1 MSKFFQKNETILFLI
16 LLLLLVFLSFYNP
29 QFYSIQNINSILRSS
44 STVMIVAF
52 GMTILLTSGE
62 VDLSVGALLS
72 FVTVIVM
79 DVINI
84 SGSLFLGFLSV
95 FIFCFLI
102 GLINGLVR
110 TVLNVNSLIGTLA
123 MMLILQGSVYIYS
136 MAAIYNTHLIPAFT
150 FIGQGFVYNVPM
162 PVIIMLVI
170 LPIFVFL
177 LNYTR
182 YGRYFTAI
190 GSNPFSSN
198 LSGINNNRYKLI
210 GFIITS
216 LLVGIAGIILAS
228 LMDTGQQGSA
238 KGFEL
243 IVIAAVLLGGT
254 SFKGGSGTILGTIL
268 GILIL
273 KVIDNGIILMSIPQE
288 FQLVVPG
295 VILILAVYFDTLRKE
310 KMDNNFK
317 SLTLKNIKK
326 EFPGVLALD
335 DVSLEAKAGSVHALM
350 GENGAGKSTLIKIL
364 AGAYSKDHGTI
375 LFDDKEV
382 NIDNPNDSLNLGI
395 KVVYQEIALIPEFTV
410 GENIFF
416 EKFPVNSLGIVNWKK
431 LYNDCNNLLKKIGFN
446 LNVKE
451 KVVNLSISEQQIVEI
466 ARAIFQN
473 ASVVVMD
480 EPTSSLTPNEIE
492 KLFEV
497 IENLKKNNIAIIYI
511 THKIDEIFKIAN
523 EVTVLRDGK
532 LISHRDIKDTSEE
545 ILIQDMVGR
554 KVEQKFDRP
563 IKSFDK
569 VLMNINNIST
579 KSKLKDISFNLYKG
593 EILGF
598 FGLMGAGRTE
608 LAKAIYGYDNISNG
622 SIEIDGQTLK
632 KFNTQTMVKNGV
644 GYVTEDRKGEGI
656 IKDMN
661 LRENMSLPSLEIFE
675 KLFTINKNKEKK
687 ISNEYIDKFEVKTP
701 SSERLITLLSGG
713 NQQKILLSRWL
724 IRNLKI
730 IILDEPTRGVD
741 IGAKTE
747 ILRLINDLAKDGLSV
762 ILMTSEMNDLL
773 TLSDRI
779 IVMAGGKISKEFDR
793 NEATQEEIF
802 KASVI

>member
-1 MSKFFQKNETILFLI
+1 
-16 LLLLLVFLSFYNP
+16 
-29 QFYSIQNINSILRSS
+29 
-44 STVMIVAF
+44 
-52 GMTILLTSGE
+52 
-62 VDLSVGALLS
+62 
-72 FVTVIVM
+72 M
-79 DVINI
+79 DN
-84 SGSLFLGFLSV
+84 
-95 FIFCFLI
+95 
-102 GLINGLVR
+102 
-110 TVLNVNSLIGTLA
+110 
-123 MMLILQGSVYIYS
+123 
-136 MAAIYNTHLIPAFT
+136 
-150 FIGQGFVYNVPM
+150 
-162 PVIIMLVI
+162 
-170 LPIFVFL
+170 
-177 LNYTR
+177 
-182 YGRYFTAI
+182 
-190 GSNPFSSN
+190 
-198 LSGINNNRYKLI
+198 
-210 GFIITS
+210 
-216 LLVGIAGIILAS
+216 
-228 LMDTGQQGSA
+228 
-238 KGFEL
+238 
-243 IVIAAVLLGGT
+243 
-254 SFKGGSGTILGTIL
+254 
-268 GILIL
+268 
-273 KVIDNGIILMSIPQE
+273 
-288 FQLVVPG
+288 
-295 VILILAVYFDTLRKE
+295 
-310 KMDNNFK
+310 NNFK
-317 SLTLKNIKK
+317 SLQLKNIRK

-335 DVSLEAKAGSVHALM
+335 DVSLKAQAGKVHALM

-364 AGAYSKDHGTI
+364 AGAYSKDTGSI
-375 LFDDKEV
+375 LFDNEEV
-382 NIDNPNDSLNLGI
+382 NIDNPHDSLNLGI

-410 GENIFF
+410 GENIFL
-416 EKFPVNSLGIVNWKK
+416 EKFPVNSLGVVNWKK
-431 LYNDCNNLLKKIGFN
+431 LYNDCNNLLNKIGFD

-451 KVVNLSISEQQIVEI
+451 KVANLSISEQQIVEI

-497 IENLKKNNIAIIYI
+497 IENLKNNNIAIIYI

-554 KVEQKFDRP
+554 KVDQKFDRP
-563 IKSFDK
+563 NKSFDK
-569 VLMNINNIST
+569 ILMSIKNIST

-608 LAKAIYGYDNISNG
+608 LAKAIYGYDKISNG
-622 SIEIDGQTLK
+622 SVEIEGRLLK
-632 KFNTQTMVKNGV
+632 KFNTQMMVKNGV

-675 KLFTINKNKEKK
+675 KLFTINKSKEKK
-687 ISNEYIDKFEVKTP
+687 ISNQYIDKFEVKTP

-793 NEATQEEIF
+793 NKVTQEEIF
-802 KASVI
+802 KASVF

>member
-1 MSKFFQKNETILFLI
+1 
-16 LLLLLVFLSFYNP
+16 
-29 QFYSIQNINSILRSS
+29 
-44 STVMIVAF
+44 
-52 GMTILLTSGE
+52 
-62 VDLSVGALLS
+62 
-72 FVTVIVM
+72 
-79 DVINI
+79 
-84 SGSLFLGFLSV
+84 
-95 FIFCFLI
+95 
-102 GLINGLVR
+102 
-110 TVLNVNSLIGTLA
+110 
-123 MMLILQGSVYIYS
+123 
-136 MAAIYNTHLIPAFT
+136 
-150 FIGQGFVYNVPM
+150 
-162 PVIIMLVI
+162 
-170 LPIFVFL
+170 
-177 LNYTR
+177 
-182 YGRYFTAI
+182 
-190 GSNPFSSN
+190 
-198 LSGINNNRYKLI
+198 
-210 GFIITS
+210 
-216 LLVGIAGIILAS
+216 
-228 LMDTGQQGSA
+228 
-238 KGFEL
+238 
-243 IVIAAVLLGGT
+243 
-254 SFKGGSGTILGTIL
+254 
-268 GILIL
+268 
-273 KVIDNGIILMSIPQE
+273 
-288 FQLVVPG
+288 
-295 VILILAVYFDTLRKE
+295 
-310 KMDNNFK
+310 MDNNFR
-317 SLTLKNIKK
+317 SLQLKNIRK

-364 AGAYSKDHGTI
+364 AGAYSKDQGTI
-375 LFDDKEV
+375 LFDNKEV

-410 GENIFF
+410 AENIFL

-446 LNVKE
+446 LNVKA
-451 KVVNLSISEQQIVEI
+451 KVVDLSISEQQIVEI

-473 ASVVVMD
+473 ALVVVMD

-532 LISHRDIKDTSEE
+532 LISNRDINDTSEE

-554 KVEQKFDRP
+554 KVEQKFERP
-563 IKSFDK
+563 NKSFDK
-569 VLMNINNIST
+569 VLMNIKNIST
-579 KSKLKDISFNLYKG
+579 KSKLKDISFDLYKG

-622 SIEIDGQTLK
+622 SIEVDGQIFK

-675 KLFTINKNKEKK
+675 KFFTINKSKEKK
-687 ISNEYIDKFEVKTP
+687 ISNQYIDKFEVKTP

-730 IILDEPTRGVD
+730 IILDEPTRCVD

-779 IVMAGGKISKEFDR
+779 IVMAGGKISKEFNR
-793 NEATQEEIF
+793 NDATQEEIF

>member
-1 MSKFFQKNETILFLI
+1 
-16 LLLLLVFLSFYNP
+16 
-29 QFYSIQNINSILRSS
+29 
-44 STVMIVAF
+44 
-52 GMTILLTSGE
+52 
-62 VDLSVGALLS
+62 
-72 FVTVIVM
+72 
-79 DVINI
+79 
-84 SGSLFLGFLSV
+84 
-95 FIFCFLI
+95 
-102 GLINGLVR
+102 
-110 TVLNVNSLIGTLA
+110 
-123 MMLILQGSVYIYS
+123 
-136 MAAIYNTHLIPAFT
+136 
-150 FIGQGFVYNVPM
+150 
-162 PVIIMLVI
+162 
-170 LPIFVFL
+170 
-177 LNYTR
+177 
-182 YGRYFTAI
+182 
-190 GSNPFSSN
+190 
-198 LSGINNNRYKLI
+198 
-210 GFIITS
+210 
-216 LLVGIAGIILAS
+216 
-228 LMDTGQQGSA
+228 
-238 KGFEL
+238 
-243 IVIAAVLLGGT
+243 
-254 SFKGGSGTILGTIL
+254 
-268 GILIL
+268 
-273 KVIDNGIILMSIPQE
+273 
-288 FQLVVPG
+288 
-295 VILILAVYFDTLRKE
+295 
-310 KMDNNFK
+310 MDNNFR
-317 SLTLKNIKK
+317 SLRLKNIRK

-364 AGAYSKDHGTI
+364 AGAYSKDQGTI
-375 LFDDKEV
+375 LFDNKEV

-410 GENIFF
+410 AENIFL

-446 LNVKE
+446 LNIKA
-451 KVVNLSISEQQIVEI
+451 KVVDLSISEQQIVEI

-473 ASVVVMD
+473 ALVVVMD

-532 LISHRDIKDTSEE
+532 LISNRDINDTSEE

-563 IKSFDK
+563 NKSFDK
-569 VLMNINNIST
+569 VLMNIKNIST
-579 KSKLKDISFNLYKG
+579 KSKLKDISFDLYKG

-622 SIEIDGQTLK
+622 SIEVDGQIFK

-675 KLFTINKNKEKK
+675 KFLTINKSKEKK
-687 ISNEYIDKFEVKTP
+687 ISNQYIDKFEVKTP

-779 IVMAGGKISKEFDR
+779 IVMAGGKISKEFNR
-793 NEATQEEIF
+793 NDATQEEIF

>member
-1 MSKFFQKNETILFLI
+1 
-16 LLLLLVFLSFYNP
+16 
-29 QFYSIQNINSILRSS
+29 
-44 STVMIVAF
+44 
-52 GMTILLTSGE
+52 
-62 VDLSVGALLS
+62 
-72 FVTVIVM
+72 
-79 DVINI
+79 
-84 SGSLFLGFLSV
+84 
-95 FIFCFLI
+95 
-102 GLINGLVR
+102 
-110 TVLNVNSLIGTLA
+110 
-123 MMLILQGSVYIYS
+123 
-136 MAAIYNTHLIPAFT
+136 
-150 FIGQGFVYNVPM
+150 
-162 PVIIMLVI
+162 
-170 LPIFVFL
+170 
-177 LNYTR
+177 
-182 YGRYFTAI
+182 
-190 GSNPFSSN
+190 
-198 LSGINNNRYKLI
+198 
-210 GFIITS
+210 
-216 LLVGIAGIILAS
+216 
-228 LMDTGQQGSA
+228 
-238 KGFEL
+238 
-243 IVIAAVLLGGT
+243 
-254 SFKGGSGTILGTIL
+254 
-268 GILIL
+268 
-273 KVIDNGIILMSIPQE
+273 
-288 FQLVVPG
+288 
-295 VILILAVYFDTLRKE
+295 
-310 KMDNNFK
+310 MDNNYR
-317 SLTLKNIKK
+317 SLQLKNIRK

-364 AGAYSKDHGTI
+364 AGAYSKDQGTI
-375 LFDDKEV
+375 LFDNKEV

-410 GENIFF
+410 AENIFL

-446 LNVKE
+446 LNVKA
-451 KVVNLSISEQQIVEI
+451 KVVDLSISEQQIVEI

-473 ASVVVMD
+473 ALVVVMD

-532 LISHRDIKDTSEE
+532 LISNRDIKDTSEE

-554 KVEQKFDRP
+554 KVEQKFERP
-563 IKSFDK
+563 NKSFDK
-569 VLMNINNIST
+569 VLMNIKNIST
-579 KSKLKDISFNLYKG
+579 KSKLKDISFDLYKG

-622 SIEIDGQTLK
+622 SIEVDGQILK

-675 KLFTINKNKEKK
+675 KFFTINKSKEKK
-687 ISNEYIDKFEVKTP
+687 ISNQYIDKFEVKTP

-779 IVMAGGKISKEFDR
+779 IVMAGGKISKEFNR
-793 NEATQEEIF
+793 NDATQEEIF

>member
-1 MSKFFQKNETILFLI
+1 
-16 LLLLLVFLSFYNP
+16 
-29 QFYSIQNINSILRSS
+29 
-44 STVMIVAF
+44 
-52 GMTILLTSGE
+52 
-62 VDLSVGALLS
+62 
-72 FVTVIVM
+72 
-79 DVINI
+79 
-84 SGSLFLGFLSV
+84 
-95 FIFCFLI
+95 
-102 GLINGLVR
+102 
-110 TVLNVNSLIGTLA
+110 
-123 MMLILQGSVYIYS
+123 
-136 MAAIYNTHLIPAFT
+136 
-150 FIGQGFVYNVPM
+150 
-162 PVIIMLVI
+162 
-170 LPIFVFL
+170 
-177 LNYTR
+177 
-182 YGRYFTAI
+182 
-190 GSNPFSSN
+190 
-198 LSGINNNRYKLI
+198 
-210 GFIITS
+210 
-216 LLVGIAGIILAS
+216 
-228 LMDTGQQGSA
+228 
-238 KGFEL
+238 
-243 IVIAAVLLGGT
+243 
-254 SFKGGSGTILGTIL
+254 
-268 GILIL
+268 
-273 KVIDNGIILMSIPQE
+273 
-288 FQLVVPG
+288 
-295 VILILAVYFDTLRKE
+295 
-310 KMDNNFK
+310 MDNNFK

-364 AGAYSKDHGTI
+364 AGAYNKDQGRI

-410 GENIFF
+410 GENIFL

-446 LNVKE
+446 LNVRE
-451 KVVNLSISEQQIVEI
+451 KVANLSISEQQIVEI

-563 IKSFDK
+563 VKSFDK

>member
-1 MSKFFQKNETILFLI
+1 
-16 LLLLLVFLSFYNP
+16 
-29 QFYSIQNINSILRSS
+29 
-44 STVMIVAF
+44 
-52 GMTILLTSGE
+52 
-62 VDLSVGALLS
+62 
-72 FVTVIVM
+72 
-79 DVINI
+79 
-84 SGSLFLGFLSV
+84 
-95 FIFCFLI
+95 
-102 GLINGLVR
+102 
-110 TVLNVNSLIGTLA
+110 
-123 MMLILQGSVYIYS
+123 
-136 MAAIYNTHLIPAFT
+136 
-150 FIGQGFVYNVPM
+150 
-162 PVIIMLVI
+162 
-170 LPIFVFL
+170 
-177 LNYTR
+177 
-182 YGRYFTAI
+182 
-190 GSNPFSSN
+190 
-198 LSGINNNRYKLI
+198 
-210 GFIITS
+210 
-216 LLVGIAGIILAS
+216 
-228 LMDTGQQGSA
+228 
-238 KGFEL
+238 
-243 IVIAAVLLGGT
+243 
-254 SFKGGSGTILGTIL
+254 
-268 GILIL
+268 
-273 KVIDNGIILMSIPQE
+273 
-288 FQLVVPG
+288 
-295 VILILAVYFDTLRKE
+295 
-310 KMDNNFK
+310 MDNNFK

-335 DVSLEAKAGSVHALM
+335 DVSLEAKAGCVHALM

-364 AGAYSKDHGTI
+364 AGAYNKDQGRI

-410 GENIFF
+410 GENIFL

-451 KVVNLSISEQQIVEI
+451 KVANLSISEQQIVEI

-480 EPTSSLTPNEIE
+480 EPTSSLTPNEIQ

-563 IKSFDK
+563 VKSFDK

>member
-1 MSKFFQKNETILFLI
+1 
-16 LLLLLVFLSFYNP
+16 
-29 QFYSIQNINSILRSS
+29 
-44 STVMIVAF
+44 
-52 GMTILLTSGE
+52 
-62 VDLSVGALLS
+62 
-72 FVTVIVM
+72 
-79 DVINI
+79 
-84 SGSLFLGFLSV
+84 
-95 FIFCFLI
+95 
-102 GLINGLVR
+102 
-110 TVLNVNSLIGTLA
+110 
-123 MMLILQGSVYIYS
+123 
-136 MAAIYNTHLIPAFT
+136 
-150 FIGQGFVYNVPM
+150 
-162 PVIIMLVI
+162 
-170 LPIFVFL
+170 
-177 LNYTR
+177 
-182 YGRYFTAI
+182 
-190 GSNPFSSN
+190 
-198 LSGINNNRYKLI
+198 
-210 GFIITS
+210 
-216 LLVGIAGIILAS
+216 
-228 LMDTGQQGSA
+228 
-238 KGFEL
+238 
-243 IVIAAVLLGGT
+243 
-254 SFKGGSGTILGTIL
+254 
-268 GILIL
+268 
-273 KVIDNGIILMSIPQE
+273 
-288 FQLVVPG
+288 
-295 VILILAVYFDTLRKE
+295 
-310 KMDNNFK
+310 MDNNFK

-364 AGAYSKDHGTI
+364 AGAYNKDQGRI

-410 GENIFF
+410 GENIFL

-569 VLMNINNIST
+569 VLMNIKNIST

-622 SIEIDGQTLK
+622 SIEIDGQTLN

>member
-1 MSKFFQKNETILFLI
+1 
-16 LLLLLVFLSFYNP
+16 
-29 QFYSIQNINSILRSS
+29 
-44 STVMIVAF
+44 
-52 GMTILLTSGE
+52 
-62 VDLSVGALLS
+62 
-72 FVTVIVM
+72 
-79 DVINI
+79 
-84 SGSLFLGFLSV
+84 
-95 FIFCFLI
+95 
-102 GLINGLVR
+102 
-110 TVLNVNSLIGTLA
+110 
-123 MMLILQGSVYIYS
+123 
-136 MAAIYNTHLIPAFT
+136 
-150 FIGQGFVYNVPM
+150 
-162 PVIIMLVI
+162 
-170 LPIFVFL
+170 
-177 LNYTR
+177 
-182 YGRYFTAI
+182 
-190 GSNPFSSN
+190 
-198 LSGINNNRYKLI
+198 
-210 GFIITS
+210 
-216 LLVGIAGIILAS
+216 
-228 LMDTGQQGSA
+228 
-238 KGFEL
+238 
-243 IVIAAVLLGGT
+243 
-254 SFKGGSGTILGTIL
+254 
-268 GILIL
+268 
-273 KVIDNGIILMSIPQE
+273 
-288 FQLVVPG
+288 
-295 VILILAVYFDTLRKE
+295 
-310 KMDNNFK
+310 MDNNFK

-364 AGAYSKDHGTI
+364 AGAYNKDQGRI

-410 GENIFF
+410 GENIFL

-451 KVVNLSISEQQIVEI
+451 KVANLSISEQQIVEI

-569 VLMNINNIST
+569 VLMNIKNIST

>member
-1 MSKFFQKNETILFLI
+1 
-16 LLLLLVFLSFYNP
+16 
-29 QFYSIQNINSILRSS
+29 
-44 STVMIVAF
+44 
-52 GMTILLTSGE
+52 
-62 VDLSVGALLS
+62 
-72 FVTVIVM
+72 
-79 DVINI
+79 
-84 SGSLFLGFLSV
+84 
-95 FIFCFLI
+95 
-102 GLINGLVR
+102 
-110 TVLNVNSLIGTLA
+110 
-123 MMLILQGSVYIYS
+123 
-136 MAAIYNTHLIPAFT
+136 
-150 FIGQGFVYNVPM
+150 
-162 PVIIMLVI
+162 
-170 LPIFVFL
+170 
-177 LNYTR
+177 
-182 YGRYFTAI
+182 
-190 GSNPFSSN
+190 
-198 LSGINNNRYKLI
+198 
-210 GFIITS
+210 
-216 LLVGIAGIILAS
+216 
-228 LMDTGQQGSA
+228 
-238 KGFEL
+238 
-243 IVIAAVLLGGT
+243 
-254 SFKGGSGTILGTIL
+254 
-268 GILIL
+268 
-273 KVIDNGIILMSIPQE
+273 
-288 FQLVVPG
+288 
-295 VILILAVYFDTLRKE
+295 
-310 KMDNNFK
+310 MDNSFK
-317 SLTLKNIKK
+317 SLSLKNIKK

-364 AGAYSKDHGTI
+364 AGAYNKDQGRI

-410 GENIFF
+410 GENIFL

-451 KVVNLSISEQQIVEI
+451 KVANLSISEQQIVEI

-563 IKSFDK
+563 VKSFDK
-569 VLMNINNIST
+569 VLMNIKNIST

-687 ISNEYIDKFEVKTP
+687 ISNDYIDKFEVKTP

>member
-1 MSKFFQKNETILFLI
+1 M
-16 LLLLLVFLSFYNP
+16 
-29 QFYSIQNINSILRSS
+29 
-44 STVMIVAF
+44 
-52 GMTILLTSGE
+52 
-62 VDLSVGALLS
+62 
-72 FVTVIVM
+72 
-79 DVINI
+79 
-84 SGSLFLGFLSV
+84 
-95 FIFCFLI
+95 
-102 GLINGLVR
+102 
-110 TVLNVNSLIGTLA
+110 VNS
-123 MMLILQGSVYIYS
+123 
-136 MAAIYNTHLIPAFT
+136 F
-150 FIGQGFVYNVPM
+150 
-162 PVIIMLVI
+162 
-170 LPIFVFL
+170 
-177 LNYTR
+177 R
-182 YGRYFTAI
+182 
-190 GSNPFSSN
+190 
-198 LSGINNNRYKLI
+198 
-210 GFIITS
+210 S
-216 LLVGIAGIILAS
+216 L
-228 LMDTGQQGSA
+228 
-238 KGFEL
+238 
-243 IVIAAVLLGGT
+243 
-254 SFKGGSGTILGTIL
+254 
-268 GILIL
+268 
-273 KVIDNGIILMSIPQE
+273 
-288 FQLVVPG
+288 
-295 VILILAVYFDTLRKE
+295 R
-310 KMDNNFK
+310 
-317 SLTLKNIKK
+317 LKNIRK

-335 DVSLEAKAGSVHALM
+335 NVSLEAKAGSVHALM

-364 AGAYSKDHGTI
+364 AGAYSKDQGTI

-410 GENIFF
+410 AENIFL

-451 KVVNLSISEQQIVEI
+451 KVVDLSISEQQIVEI

-473 ASVVVMD
+473 ALVVVMD

-532 LISHRDIKDTSEE
+532 LISNRDINDTSEE

-563 IKSFDK
+563 NKSFDK
-569 VLMNINNIST
+569 VLMNIKNIST
-579 KSKLKDISFNLYKG
+579 KSKLKDISFDLYKG

-622 SIEIDGQTLK
+622 SIEVDGQILK

-675 KLFTINKNKEKK
+675 KFFTINKSKEKK
-687 ISNEYIDKFEVKTP
+687 ISNQYIDKFEVKTP

-747 ILRLINDLAKDGLSV
+747 ILRLINDLATDGLSV

-779 IVMAGGKISKEFDR
+779 IVMAGGKISKEFNR
-793 NEATQEEIF
+793 NNATQEEIF

>member
-1 MSKFFQKNETILFLI
+1 
-16 LLLLLVFLSFYNP
+16 
-29 QFYSIQNINSILRSS
+29 
-44 STVMIVAF
+44 
-52 GMTILLTSGE
+52 
-62 VDLSVGALLS
+62 
-72 FVTVIVM
+72 
-79 DVINI
+79 
-84 SGSLFLGFLSV
+84 
-95 FIFCFLI
+95 
-102 GLINGLVR
+102 
-110 TVLNVNSLIGTLA
+110 
-123 MMLILQGSVYIYS
+123 
-136 MAAIYNTHLIPAFT
+136 
-150 FIGQGFVYNVPM
+150 
-162 PVIIMLVI
+162 
-170 LPIFVFL
+170 
-177 LNYTR
+177 
-182 YGRYFTAI
+182 
-190 GSNPFSSN
+190 
-198 LSGINNNRYKLI
+198 
-210 GFIITS
+210 
-216 LLVGIAGIILAS
+216 
-228 LMDTGQQGSA
+228 
-238 KGFEL
+238 
-243 IVIAAVLLGGT
+243 
-254 SFKGGSGTILGTIL
+254 
-268 GILIL
+268 
-273 KVIDNGIILMSIPQE
+273 
-288 FQLVVPG
+288 
-295 VILILAVYFDTLRKE
+295 
-310 KMDNNFK
+310 MDNNFK

-364 AGAYSKDHGTI
+364 AGAYSKDQGKI

-410 GENIFF
+410 GENIFL
-416 EKFPVNSLGIVNWKK
+416 EKFPVNRLGIVNWKK
-431 LYNDCNNLLKKIGFN
+431 LYDDCNNLLKKIGFN

-532 LISHRDIKDTSEE
+532 LISHRNIKDTSEE

-563 IKSFDK
+563 NKSFDT
-569 VLMNINNIST
+569 VLMNIKNIST
-579 KSKLKDISFNLYKG
+579 KSKLKDISFNLFKG

-608 LAKAIYGYDNISNG
+608 LAKAIYGYDNISKG
-622 SIEIDGQTLK
+622 SIEIDGQILK
-632 KFNTQTMVKNGV
+632 KFDTQTMVKNGV

-675 KLFTINKNKEKK
+675 KLFTINKNKERKV
-687 ISNEYIDKFEVKTP
+687 SNQYIDKFEVKTP

-713 NQQKILLSRWL
+713 NQQKVLLSRWL

-793 NEATQEEIF
+793 NKVTQEEIF

>member
-1 MSKFFQKNETILFLI
+1 
-16 LLLLLVFLSFYNP
+16 
-29 QFYSIQNINSILRSS
+29 
-44 STVMIVAF
+44 
-52 GMTILLTSGE
+52 
-62 VDLSVGALLS
+62 
-72 FVTVIVM
+72 
-79 DVINI
+79 
-84 SGSLFLGFLSV
+84 
-95 FIFCFLI
+95 
-102 GLINGLVR
+102 
-110 TVLNVNSLIGTLA
+110 
-123 MMLILQGSVYIYS
+123 
-136 MAAIYNTHLIPAFT
+136 
-150 FIGQGFVYNVPM
+150 
-162 PVIIMLVI
+162 
-170 LPIFVFL
+170 
-177 LNYTR
+177 
-182 YGRYFTAI
+182 
-190 GSNPFSSN
+190 
-198 LSGINNNRYKLI
+198 
-210 GFIITS
+210 
-216 LLVGIAGIILAS
+216 
-228 LMDTGQQGSA
+228 
-238 KGFEL
+238 
-243 IVIAAVLLGGT
+243 
-254 SFKGGSGTILGTIL
+254 
-268 GILIL
+268 
-273 KVIDNGIILMSIPQE
+273 
-288 FQLVVPG
+288 
-295 VILILAVYFDTLRKE
+295 
-310 KMDNNFK
+310 MDNSFK
-317 SLTLKNIKK
+317 SLSLKNIKK

-335 DVSLEAKAGSVHALM
+335 DVSLEAKAGRVHALM

-364 AGAYSKDHGTI
+364 AGAYNKDQGRI

-410 GENIFF
+410 GENIFL

-451 KVVNLSISEQQIVEI
+451 KVANLSISEQQIVEI

-563 IKSFDK
+563 VKSFDK
-569 VLMNINNIST
+569 VLMNIKNIST

-687 ISNEYIDKFEVKTP
+687 ISNEYINKFEVKTP

>member
-1 MSKFFQKNETILFLI
+1 
-16 LLLLLVFLSFYNP
+16 
-29 QFYSIQNINSILRSS
+29 
-44 STVMIVAF
+44 
-52 GMTILLTSGE
+52 
-62 VDLSVGALLS
+62 
-72 FVTVIVM
+72 
-79 DVINI
+79 
-84 SGSLFLGFLSV
+84 
-95 FIFCFLI
+95 
-102 GLINGLVR
+102 
-110 TVLNVNSLIGTLA
+110 
-123 MMLILQGSVYIYS
+123 
-136 MAAIYNTHLIPAFT
+136 
-150 FIGQGFVYNVPM
+150 
-162 PVIIMLVI
+162 
-170 LPIFVFL
+170 
-177 LNYTR
+177 
-182 YGRYFTAI
+182 
-190 GSNPFSSN
+190 
-198 LSGINNNRYKLI
+198 
-210 GFIITS
+210 
-216 LLVGIAGIILAS
+216 
-228 LMDTGQQGSA
+228 
-238 KGFEL
+238 
-243 IVIAAVLLGGT
+243 
-254 SFKGGSGTILGTIL
+254 
-268 GILIL
+268 
-273 KVIDNGIILMSIPQE
+273 
-288 FQLVVPG
+288 
-295 VILILAVYFDTLRKE
+295 
-310 KMDNNFK
+310 MDNNFR
-317 SLTLKNIKK
+317 SLRLKNIRK

-364 AGAYSKDHGTI
+364 AGAYSKDQGTI
-375 LFDDKEV
+375 LFDNKEV

-410 GENIFF
+410 AENIFL

-431 LYNDCNNLLKKIGFN
+431 LYNDCINLLKKIGFN

-451 KVVNLSISEQQIVEI
+451 KVANLSISEQQIVEI

-532 LISHRDIKDTSEE
+532 LISNRDINDTSEE

-554 KVEQKFDRP
+554 KVEQKFERP
-563 IKSFDK
+563 NKSFDK
-569 VLMNINNIST
+569 VLMNIKNIST
-579 KSKLKDISFNLYKG
+579 KSKLKDISFDLYKG

-622 SIEIDGQTLK
+622 SIEVDGQIFK

-675 KLFTINKNKEKK
+675 KFLTINKSKEKK
-687 ISNEYIDKFEVKTP
+687 ISNQYIDKFEVKTP

-779 IVMAGGKISKEFDR
+779 IVMAGGKISKEFNR
-793 NEATQEEIF
+793 NDATQEEIF

>member
-1 MSKFFQKNETILFLI
+1 
-16 LLLLLVFLSFYNP
+16 
-29 QFYSIQNINSILRSS
+29 
-44 STVMIVAF
+44 
-52 GMTILLTSGE
+52 
-62 VDLSVGALLS
+62 
-72 FVTVIVM
+72 
-79 DVINI
+79 
-84 SGSLFLGFLSV
+84 
-95 FIFCFLI
+95 
-102 GLINGLVR
+102 
-110 TVLNVNSLIGTLA
+110 
-123 MMLILQGSVYIYS
+123 
-136 MAAIYNTHLIPAFT
+136 
-150 FIGQGFVYNVPM
+150 
-162 PVIIMLVI
+162 
-170 LPIFVFL
+170 
-177 LNYTR
+177 
-182 YGRYFTAI
+182 
-190 GSNPFSSN
+190 
-198 LSGINNNRYKLI
+198 
-210 GFIITS
+210 
-216 LLVGIAGIILAS
+216 
-228 LMDTGQQGSA
+228 
-238 KGFEL
+238 
-243 IVIAAVLLGGT
+243 
-254 SFKGGSGTILGTIL
+254 
-268 GILIL
+268 
-273 KVIDNGIILMSIPQE
+273 
-288 FQLVVPG
+288 
-295 VILILAVYFDTLRKE
+295 
-310 KMDNNFK
+310 MDNNFK

-335 DVSLEAKAGSVHALM
+335 DVSLEAKAGRVHALM

-364 AGAYSKDHGTI
+364 AGAYNKDQGRI

-410 GENIFF
+410 GENIFL

-451 KVVNLSISEQQIVEI
+451 KVANLSISEQQIVEI

-563 IKSFDK
+563 VKSFDK
-569 VLMNINNIST
+569 VLMNIKNIST

>member
-1 MSKFFQKNETILFLI
+1 
-16 LLLLLVFLSFYNP
+16 
-29 QFYSIQNINSILRSS
+29 
-44 STVMIVAF
+44 
-52 GMTILLTSGE
+52 
-62 VDLSVGALLS
+62 
-72 FVTVIVM
+72 
-79 DVINI
+79 
-84 SGSLFLGFLSV
+84 
-95 FIFCFLI
+95 
-102 GLINGLVR
+102 
-110 TVLNVNSLIGTLA
+110 
-123 MMLILQGSVYIYS
+123 
-136 MAAIYNTHLIPAFT
+136 
-150 FIGQGFVYNVPM
+150 
-162 PVIIMLVI
+162 
-170 LPIFVFL
+170 
-177 LNYTR
+177 
-182 YGRYFTAI
+182 
-190 GSNPFSSN
+190 
-198 LSGINNNRYKLI
+198 
-210 GFIITS
+210 
-216 LLVGIAGIILAS
+216 
-228 LMDTGQQGSA
+228 
-238 KGFEL
+238 
-243 IVIAAVLLGGT
+243 
-254 SFKGGSGTILGTIL
+254 
-268 GILIL
+268 
-273 KVIDNGIILMSIPQE
+273 
-288 FQLVVPG
+288 
-295 VILILAVYFDTLRKE
+295 
-310 KMDNNFK
+310 MDNNFK

-335 DVSLEAKAGSVHALM
+335 DVSLEAKAGRVHALM

-364 AGAYSKDHGTI
+364 AGAYNKDQGRI

-410 GENIFF
+410 GENIFL

-451 KVVNLSISEQQIVEI
+451 KVANLSISEQQIVEI

-480 EPTSSLTPNEIE
+480 EPTSSLTPNEIQ

-563 IKSFDK
+563 VKSFDK

>member
-1 MSKFFQKNETILFLI
+1 M
-16 LLLLLVFLSFYNP
+16 
-29 QFYSIQNINSILRSS
+29 
-44 STVMIVAF
+44 
-52 GMTILLTSGE
+52 
-62 VDLSVGALLS
+62 
-72 FVTVIVM
+72 
-79 DVINI
+79 
-84 SGSLFLGFLSV
+84 
-95 FIFCFLI
+95 
-102 GLINGLVR
+102 
-110 TVLNVNSLIGTLA
+110 VNS
-123 MMLILQGSVYIYS
+123 
-136 MAAIYNTHLIPAFT
+136 F
-150 FIGQGFVYNVPM
+150 
-162 PVIIMLVI
+162 
-170 LPIFVFL
+170 
-177 LNYTR
+177 R
-182 YGRYFTAI
+182 
-190 GSNPFSSN
+190 
-198 LSGINNNRYKLI
+198 
-210 GFIITS
+210 S
-216 LLVGIAGIILAS
+216 L
-228 LMDTGQQGSA
+228 
-238 KGFEL
+238 
-243 IVIAAVLLGGT
+243 
-254 SFKGGSGTILGTIL
+254 
-268 GILIL
+268 
-273 KVIDNGIILMSIPQE
+273 
-288 FQLVVPG
+288 
-295 VILILAVYFDTLRKE
+295 R
-310 KMDNNFK
+310 
-317 SLTLKNIKK
+317 LKNIRK

-335 DVSLEAKAGSVHALM
+335 NVSLEAKAGSVHALM

-364 AGAYSKDHGTI
+364 AGAYSKDQGTI

-410 GENIFF
+410 AENIFL

-446 LNVKE
+446 LNVKA
-451 KVVNLSISEQQIVEI
+451 KVVDLSISEQQIVEI

-473 ASVVVMD
+473 ALVVVMD

-532 LISHRDIKDTSEE
+532 LISNRDINDTSEE

-554 KVEQKFDRP
+554 KVEQKFERP
-563 IKSFDK
+563 NKSFDK
-569 VLMNINNIST
+569 VLMNIKNIST

-622 SIEIDGQTLK
+622 SIEVDGQIFK

-675 KLFTINKNKEKK
+675 KFLTINKSKEKK
-687 ISNEYIDKFEVKTP
+687 ISNQYIDKFEVKTP

-779 IVMAGGKISKEFDR
+779 IVMAGGKISKEFNR
-793 NEATQEEIF
+793 NNATQEEIF